1 MHNSAISCEP
11 HNLHIQ
17 KETPQ
22 AKKAE
27 YNNEI
32 KTLKKFEALLDKEV
46 KLIGKSKMD
55 SETKREAIEAVTMEK
70 RSADAQIHQ
79 LNYAKAALSNHK
91 RDHHSPYQQCDHL
104 PFINSAPADREI
116 TLVRRV
122 SYWG

>member
-1 MHNSAISCEP
+1 MHNSSISCEP
-11 HNLHIQ
+11 YNLHIQ
-17 KETPQ
+17 KETPRS
-22 AKKAE
+22 KKAE

-32 KTLKKFEALLDKEV
+32 KALKKFEALLDKEV

-55 SETKREAIEAVTMEK
+55 PQTKREAIEAVTMEK

-79 LNYAKAALSNHK
+79 LSHAKAALSNHK
-91 RDHHSPYQQCDHL
+91 TDHHSPYQHCDHL
-104 PFINSAPADREI
+104 PFINSAPVDREI